1 MNIDR
6 LLGATPKRELWCL
19 AIVGVGVVG
28 SAVMRE
34 VWPFEITALVCLV
47 LHRSSRLTKETRVLL
62 GLLCFGVLIAS
73 NWTSYCAGF
82 EAGYTRFAGAVDKT
96 PNKALVPTVMSVTPA
111 ASAPVA
117 PATTAAH
124 L

>member
-1 MNIDR
+1 MNIAR
-6 LLGATPKRELWCL
+6 LLGATPKRDLWCL

-34 VWPFEITALVCLV
+34 VWPFEITAIVCLV
-47 LHRSSRLTKETRVLL
+47 LHGRLSLTKETRVLL
-62 GLLCFGVLIAS
+62 ALLCFGVLIAS

-82 EAGYTRFAGAVDKT
+82 EAGYARFADVDDKT
-96 PNKALVPTVMSVTPA
+96 PNQPLERNDPSRHAGCC
-111 ASAPVA
+111 APVA
-117 PATTAAH
+117 PAGVVAH

>member
-6 LLGATPKRELWCL
+6 LLGATPKRELWYI
-19 AIVGVGVVG
+19 AIVGVGLVG
-28 SAVMRE
+28 SAIIRK
-34 VWPFEITALVCLV
+34 VWPFEIAAFIPLV
-47 LHRSSRLTKETRVLL
+47 LHRGPSLTKQTRILL
-62 GLLCFGVLIAS
+62 GLLCFALLIAS

-82 EAGYTRFAGAVDKT
+82 EAGYARFAGNVDNT

-111 ASAPVA
+111 ADAPVA